1 LASSAL
7 IGYKLAA
14 LLSRKLPKRIGL
26 SVASFLGYVIARID
40 KKRRD
45 QVIRNANRLSDSELS
60 RKELKDF
67 VNQTFES
74 YAHYWVN
81 TFRLVDMT
89 KQELKSTFTHDG
101 WELIETA
108 LKKDS
113 GVILVLPHLGAWDW
127 GGLWISKI
135 KGVSVSAVV
144 EPLEPPE
151 LFEWF
156 KRSRNALG
164 MDIIPLGSDAGSQIL
179 KAISDKQLIVL
190 VSDRDVGGSSVEV
203 EFFGEKTLLPAGPAT
218 LALRTGATLLPVAIY
233 NKEDGCHGVVRPA
246 IPLERKG
253 KFRSD
258 VKRITQTIA
267 DEMELLIRKA
277 PEQWHLMQPN
287 WPSDSQPEKG
297 RI

>member
-1 LASSAL
+1 MASTAL
-7 IGYKLAA
+7 FGYKLAA
-14 LLSRKLPKRIGL
+14 LLSRKLPRKIGL
-26 SVASFLGYVIARID
+26 SFASFLGHTVARID

-45 QVIRNANRLSDSELS
+45 QVIRNAARLSDSEVS
-60 RKELKDF
+60 RKEVKDF
-67 VNQTFES
+67 LHKTFES
-74 YAHYWVN
+74 YAHYWLN
-81 TFRLVDMT
+81 TFRLIDMT
-89 KQELKSTFTHDG
+89 EEELERTFSHDG

-108 LKKDS
+108 IKEDP

-127 GGLWISKI
+127 GGFWLSKI
-135 KGVSVSAVV
+135 KGVPVSAVV

-156 KRSRNALG
+156 KRSRNDLG
-164 MDIIPLGSDAGSQIL
+164 MEIIPVGPDAGSQVL
-179 KAISDKQLIVL
+179 KAMSEKQIIVL

-218 LALRTGATLLPVAIY
+218 IALRTGATLLPVAIY
-233 NKEDGCHGVVRPA
+233 NKADGCHGVVRPA
-246 IPLERKG
+246 ISLERKG

-267 DEMELLIRKA
+267 EEMEFLIRKA

-287 WPSDSQPEKG
+287 WPSDSQSEKG

>member
-1 LASSAL
+1 MASLAL

-14 LLSRKLPKRIGL
+14 LLSRKLPRKLGL
-26 SVASFLGYVIARID
+26 GVASFLGYVIARID

-45 QVIRNANRLSDSELS
+45 QVIRNANRLNDSELS

-67 VNQTFES
+67 IDQTFKS

-89 KQELKSTFTHDG
+89 KQELESTFSHDG

-164 MDIIPLGSDAGSQIL
+164 MNIISLGSDAGPQVL
-179 KAISDKQLIVL
+179 KAISDKQLVVL
-190 VSDRDVGGSSVEV
+190 VSDRDIGGSSVEV

-218 LALRTGATLLPVAIY
+218 LALRTGATLLTAAIY
-233 NKEDGCHGVVRPA
+233 NKGNGCHGVVRPA
-246 IPLERKG
+246 ISLERKG

>member
-1 LASSAL
+1 MASPAL

-14 LLSRKLPKRIGL
+14 LLSRKLPRRLGL
-26 SVASFLGYVIARID
+26 SIASFLGYAIARID

-45 QVIRNANRLSDSELS
+45 QVIRNANRLNDSELS
-60 RKELKDF
+60 KKELKDF
-67 VNQTFES
+67 VDQTFKS

-89 KQELKSTFTHDG
+89 KQELESTFSHDG

-164 MDIIPLGSDAGSQIL
+164 MNIIPLGSDAGPQVL
-179 KAISDKQLIVL
+179 KAISDKQLVVL
-190 VSDRDVGGSSVEV
+190 VSDRDIGGSSVEV

-218 LALRTGATLLPVAIY
+218 LALRTGATLLTAAIY
-233 NKEDGCHGVVRPA
+233 NKGNGCHGVVRPA
-246 IPLERKG
+246 ISLERKG

>member
-1 LASSAL
+1 MASLAL

-14 LLSRKLPKRIGL
+14 LLSRKLPRKLGL
-26 SVASFLGYVIARID
+26 GVASFLGYVIARID

-45 QVIRNANRLSDSELS
+45 QVIRNANRLNDSELS
-60 RKELKDF
+60 KKELKDF
-67 VNQTFES
+67 VDQTFKS

-89 KQELKSTFTHDG
+89 KQELESTFSHDG

-164 MDIIPLGSDAGSQIL
+164 MNIIPLGADAGPQVL
-179 KAISDKQLIVL
+179 KAISDKQLVVL
-190 VSDRDVGGSSVEV
+190 VSDRDIGGSSVEV

-218 LALRTGATLLPVAIY
+218 LALRTGATLLTAAIY
-233 NKEDGCHGVVRPA
+233 NKDNGCHGVVRPA
-246 IPLERKG
+246 ISLERKG

>member
-1 LASSAL
+1 LASLAL

-14 LLSRKLPKRIGL
+14 LLSRKLPRKLGL
-26 SVASFLGYVIARID
+26 GVASFLGYMIARID

-45 QVIRNANRLSDSELS
+45 QVIRNANRLNDSELS
-60 RKELKDF
+60 KKELKDF
-67 VNQTFES
+67 VDQTFKS

-89 KQELKSTFTHDG
+89 KQELESTFSHDG

-164 MDIIPLGSDAGSQIL
+164 MNIIPLGADAGPQVL
-179 KAISDKQLIVL
+179 KAISDKQLVVL
-190 VSDRDVGGSSVEV
+190 VSDRDIGGSSVEV

-218 LALRTGATLLPVAIY
+218 LALRTGATLLTAAIY
-233 NKEDGCHGVVRPA
+233 NKGNGCHGVVRPA
-246 IPLERKG
+246 ISLERKG

>member
-1 LASSAL
+1 MASTAL
-7 IGYKLAA
+7 FGYKLAA
-14 LLSRKLPKRIGL
+14 LLSRKLPRKIGL
-26 SVASFLGYVIARID
+26 SVASFLGHVVARID
-40 KKRRD
+40 KKRRG
-45 QVIRNANRLSDSELS
+45 QVIRNAARLSDSEVS
-60 RKELKDF
+60 RKEVKDF
-67 VNQTFES
+67 LHKTFES
-74 YAHYWVN
+74 YAHYWLN
-81 TFRLVDMT
+81 TFRLIDMT
-89 KQELKSTFTHDG
+89 EEELERTFSHDG

-108 LKKDS
+108 IKEDP

-135 KGVSVSAVV
+135 KGVPVTAVV

-164 MDIIPLGSDAGSQIL
+164 MEVIPVGPDAGSQVI
-179 KAISDKQLIVL
+179 KAISDKRVIVL
-190 VSDRDVGGSSVEV
+190 VSDRDIGGSSVEV

-218 LALRTGATLLPVAIY
+218 IALRTGATLLPVAIY
-233 NKEDGCHGVVRPA
+233 NKGDGCHGVVLPA
-246 IPLERKG
+246 ISLERKG

-267 DEMELLIRKA
+267 EEMEFLIRKA

-287 WPSDSQPEKG
+287 WPSDSKSEKG
-297 RI
+297 RV

>member
-1 LASSAL
+1 MASLAL

-14 LLSRKLPKRIGL
+14 LLSRKLPRKLGL
-26 SVASFLGYVIARID
+26 GVASFLGYVIARID

-45 QVIRNANRLSDSELS
+45 QVIRNANRLNDSELS
-60 RKELKDF
+60 KKELKDF
-67 VNQTFES
+67 VDQTFKS

-89 KQELKSTFTHDG
+89 KQELESTFSHDG

-164 MDIIPLGSDAGSQIL
+164 MNIIPLGSDAGPQVL
-179 KAISDKQLIVL
+179 KAISDKQLVVL
-190 VSDRDVGGSSVEV
+190 VSDRDIGGSSVEV

-218 LALRTGATLLPVAIY
+218 LALRTGATLLTAAIY
-233 NKEDGCHGVVRPA
+233 NKGNGCHGVVRPA
-246 IPLERKG
+246 ISLERKG

>member
-14 LLSRKLPKRIGL
+14 LVSRKLPKRFGL
-26 SVASFLGYVIARID
+26 RIASFLSYLFARLD

-45 QVIRNANRLSDSELS
+45 QVIRNANRLNDSELS

-67 VNQTFES
+67 VDKTFES

-81 TFRLVDMT
+81 TFRLVDMSM
-89 KQELKSTFTHDG
+89 EDLESTFSHDG

-127 GGLWISKI
+127 GGQWISKI
-135 KGVSVSAVV
+135 KGVQVSAVV

-156 KRSRNALG
+156 KRSRAALG
-164 MDIIPLGSDAGSQIL
+164 MNIISLGSDAGSQVL
-179 KAISDKQLIVL
+179 KAISDKQLVVL
-190 VSDRDVGGSSVEV
+190 VSDRDVGGASVEV

-233 NKEDGCHGVVRPA
+233 NKENGCHGVVRPA
-246 IPLERKG
+246 ISLERKG
-253 KFRSD
+253 QFRSD
-258 VKRITQTIA
+258 VKRITQMIA
-267 DEMELLIRKA
+267 DEMESLIRKA

-287 WPSDSQPEKG
+287 WPSDYQSEKG

>member
-1 LASSAL
+1 MASSAL

-89 KQELKSTFTHDG
+89 KEELGSTFTHDG

-164 MDIIPLGSDAGSQIL
+164 MDIIPLGSDAGSLIL

>member
-1 LASSAL
+1 
-7 IGYKLAA
+7 
-14 LLSRKLPKRIGL
+14 L
-26 SVASFLGYVIARID
+26 SVASFLGHVAARLD
-40 KKRRD
+40 KKRRN
-45 QVIRNANRLSDSELS
+45 QVIRNANRLNDSELS
-60 RKELKDF
+60 RKELNEF
-67 VNQTFES
+67 VDQTFES
-74 YAHYWVN
+74 YAHYWLN

-89 KQELKSTFTHDG
+89 KQELGDTFSHDG

-108 LKKDS
+108 LKEDS
-113 GVILVLPHLGAWDW
+113 GVIVVTPHLGAWDW

-144 EPLEPPE
+144 EPLDPPE

-156 KRSRNALG
+156 RQSRNALG
-164 MDIIPLGSDAGSQIL
+164 VDVIPVGPDAGSQVL
-179 KAISDKQLIVL
+179 KALSDKQLIVL

-203 EFFGEKTLLPAGPAT
+203 EFFGEKTSLPAGPAA
-218 LALRTGATLLPVAIY
+218 LALRTGATLLPLAIY
-233 NKEDGCHGVVRPA
+233 NKGNGCHGVVRPA
-246 IPLERKG
+246 IPIERKG

-258 VKRITQTIA
+258 IKRITQTIA

-287 WPSDSQPEKG
+287 WPSDSQSEKD

>member
-1 LASSAL
+1 LASLAL

-14 LLSRKLPKRIGL
+14 LLSRKLPRKLGL
-26 SVASFLGYVIARID
+26 GVASFLGYVIARID

-45 QVIRNANRLSDSELS
+45 QVIRNANRLNDSELS

-67 VNQTFES
+67 IDQTFKS

-89 KQELKSTFTHDG
+89 KQELESTFSHDG

-164 MDIIPLGSDAGSQIL
+164 MNIIPLGADAGPQVL
-179 KAISDKQLIVL
+179 KAISDKQLVVL
-190 VSDRDVGGSSVEV
+190 VSDRDIGGSSVEV

-218 LALRTGATLLPVAIY
+218 LALRTGATLLTAAIY
-233 NKEDGCHGVVRPA
+233 NKGNGCHGVVRPA
-246 IPLERKG
+246 ISLERKG

>member
-1 LASSAL
+1 MASSAL

-14 LLSRKLPKRIGL
+14 LLSRKLPKRLGL
-26 SVASFLGYVIARID
+26 SVASFLGYAIARID

-89 KQELKSTFTHDG
+89 KQELESTFSHDG

-113 GVILVLPHLGAWDW
+113 GVILVLPHLGAWEW

-164 MDIIPLGSDAGSQIL
+164 MDIISLGSDAGPQVL

-218 LALRTGATLLPVAIY
+218 LALRTGATLLPVAVY

-246 IPLERKG
+246 ISLERKG

>member
-1 LASSAL
+1 MASSAL

-81 TFRLVDMT
+81 TFSLVDMT

-127 GGLWISKI
+127 CGLWISKI

>member
-1 LASSAL
+1 MASSAL
-7 IGYKLAA
+7 IGYKLVA
-14 LLSRKLPKRIGL
+14 LLSRKLPKRL
-26 SVASFLGYVIARID
+26 SFSVASFLGYAIARID

-45 QVIRNANRLSDSELS
+45 QVIRNANRLSESKLS
-60 RKELKDF
+60 REELKDF
-67 VNQTFES
+67 VDQTFES

-89 KQELKSTFTHDG
+89 KQELERTFSHDG

-127 GGLWISKI
+127 GGFWISKI

-164 MDIIPLGSDAGSQIL
+164 MDVIPLGQDAGPQVL

-233 NKEDGCHGVVRPA
+233 NKDNGCHGVVRPA
-246 IPLERKG
+246 ISLERKG

-258 VKRITQTIA
+258 VQRITQTIA

-287 WPSDSQPEKG
+287 WPSDSQPENG

>member
-1 LASSAL
+1 LASLAL

-14 LLSRKLPKRIGL
+14 LLSRKLPRKLGL
-26 SVASFLGYVIARID
+26 GVASFLGYVIARID

-45 QVIRNANRLSDSELS
+45 QVIRNANRLNDSELS
-60 RKELKDF
+60 KKELKDF
-67 VNQTFES
+67 VDQTFKS

-89 KQELKSTFTHDG
+89 KQELESTFSHDG

-164 MDIIPLGSDAGSQIL
+164 VNIIPLGADAGPQVL
-179 KAISDKQLIVL
+179 KAISDKQLVVL
-190 VSDRDVGGSSVEV
+190 VSDRDIGGSSVEV

-218 LALRTGATLLPVAIY
+218 LALRTGATLLTAAIY
-233 NKEDGCHGVVRPA
+233 NKGNGCHGVVRPA
-246 IPLERKG
+246 ISLERKG

>member
-1 LASSAL
+1 MASLAL

-14 LLSRKLPKRIGL
+14 LLSRKLPRKLGL
-26 SVASFLGYVIARID
+26 AVASFLGYVIARID

-45 QVIRNANRLSDSELS
+45 QVIRNANRLNDSELS
-60 RKELKDF
+60 KKELKDF
-67 VNQTFES
+67 VDQTFKS

-89 KQELKSTFTHDG
+89 KQELESTFSHDG

-113 GVILVLPHLGAWDW
+113 GVILVIPHLGAWDW

-164 MDIIPLGSDAGSQIL
+164 MNIIPLGSDAGPQVL
-179 KAISDKQLIVL
+179 KAISDKQLVVL
-190 VSDRDVGGSSVEV
+190 VSDRDIGGSSVEV

-218 LALRTGATLLPVAIY
+218 LALRTGATLLTAAIY
-233 NKEDGCHGVVRPA
+233 NKGNGCHGVVRPA
-246 IPLERKG
+246 ISLERKG

>member
-1 LASSAL
+1 MASTAL
-7 IGYKLAA
+7 FGYKLAA
-14 LLSRKLPKRIGL
+14 LLSRKLPRKIGL
-26 SVASFLGYVIARID
+26 SVASFLGYAVARID
-40 KKRRD
+40 KKRRG
-45 QVIRNANRLSDSELS
+45 QVIRNAARLSDSEFS
-60 RKELKDF
+60 RKEVKDF
-67 VNQTFES
+67 LHKTFES
-74 YAHYWVN
+74 YAHYWLN
-81 TFRLVDMT
+81 TFRLIDMT
-89 KQELKSTFTHDG
+89 EEELERTFSHDG

-108 LKKDS
+108 IKEDP

-135 KGVSVSAVV
+135 KGVPVTAVV

-164 MDIIPLGSDAGSQIL
+164 MEVIPVGPDAGSQVI
-179 KAISDKQLIVL
+179 KAISDKRVIVL
-190 VSDRDVGGSSVEV
+190 VSDRDIGGSSVEV

-233 NKEDGCHGVVRPA
+233 NKGDGCHGVVRPA
-246 IPLERKG
+246 ISLERKG

-267 DEMELLIRKA
+267 EEMEFLIRKA

-287 WPSDSQPEKG
+287 WPSDSKSEKG
-297 RI
+297 RV

>member
-1 LASSAL
+1 MASLAL

-14 LLSRKLPKRIGL
+14 LLSRKLPRKLGL

-40 KKRRD
+40 KNRRD
-45 QVIRNANRLSDSELS
+45 QVIRNANRLNDSELS
-60 RKELKDF
+60 KKELKDF
-67 VNQTFES
+67 VDQTFKS

-89 KQELKSTFTHDG
+89 KQELESTFSHDG

-164 MDIIPLGSDAGSQIL
+164 MNIIPLGADAGPQVL
-179 KAISDKQLIVL
+179 KAISDKQLVVL
-190 VSDRDVGGSSVEV
+190 VSDRDIGGSSVEV

-218 LALRTGATLLPVAIY
+218 LALRTGATLLTAAIY
-233 NKEDGCHGVVRPA
+233 NKGNGCHGVVRPA
-246 IPLERKG
+246 ISLERKG

>member
-1 LASSAL
+1 MASTAL
-7 IGYKLAA
+7 FGYKLAA
-14 LLSRKLPKRIGL
+14 LLSRKLPRKIGL
-26 SVASFLGYVIARID
+26 SAASFLGYAVARID
-40 KKRRD
+40 KKRRG
-45 QVIRNANRLSDSELS
+45 QVIRNAARLSDSEFS
-60 RKELKDF
+60 RKEVKDF
-67 VNQTFES
+67 LRKTFES
-74 YAHYWVN
+74 YAHYWLN
-81 TFRLVDMT
+81 TFRLIDMT
-89 KQELKSTFTHDG
+89 EEELERTFSHDG

-108 LKKDS
+108 IKEDP

-135 KGVSVSAVV
+135 KGVPVTAVV

-164 MDIIPLGSDAGSQIL
+164 MEVIPVGPDAGSQVI
-179 KAISDKQLIVL
+179 KAISDKRVIVL
-190 VSDRDVGGSSVEV
+190 VSDRDIGGSSVEV

-233 NKEDGCHGVVRPA
+233 NKGDGCHGVVRPA
-246 IPLERKG
+246 ISLERKG

-267 DEMELLIRKA
+267 EEMEFLIRKA

-287 WPSDSQPEKG
+287 WPSDSKSEKG
-297 RI
+297 RV

>member
-1 LASSAL
+1 MASLAL

-14 LLSRKLPKRIGL
+14 LLSRKLPRKLGL
-26 SVASFLGYVIARID
+26 AVASFLGYVIARID

-45 QVIRNANRLSDSELS
+45 QVIRNANRLNDSELS
-60 RKELKDF
+60 KKELKDF
-67 VNQTFES
+67 VDQTFKS

-89 KQELKSTFTHDG
+89 KQELESTFSHDG

-164 MDIIPLGSDAGSQIL
+164 MNIIPLGADAGPQVL
-179 KAISDKQLIVL
+179 KAISDKQLVVL
-190 VSDRDVGGSSVEV
+190 VSDRDIGGSSVEV

-218 LALRTGATLLPVAIY
+218 LALRTGATLLTAAIY
-233 NKEDGCHGVVRPA
+233 NKGNGCHGVVRPA
-246 IPLERKG
+246 ISLERKG

>member
-1 LASSAL
+1 LASKAL
-7 IGYKLAA
+7 AGYKLASS
-14 LLSRKLPKRIGL
+14 LSRILPKTAGKT
-26 SVASFLGYVIARID
+26 VARLAGRAVAKFD
-40 KKRRD
+40 KKRRA
-45 QVIRNANRLSDSELS
+45 QVIRNSYRIHSPEFSGTAL
-60 RKELKDF
+60 RKF

-74 YAHYWVN
+74 YALYWLN

-89 KQELKSTFTHDG
+89 DEELESTFSYDG
-101 WELIETA
+101 WEFIESA

-113 GVILVLPHLGAWDW
+113 GVILVLPHLGAWEW

-135 KGVSVSAVV
+135 KDVPVSAVV

-156 KRSRNALG
+156 KRTRNALG
-164 MDIIPLGSDAGSQIL
+164 MDIISLGSDAGSQVL

-203 EFFGEKTLLPAGPAT
+203 EFFGEKTFLPAGPAT
-218 LALRTGATLLPVAIY
+218 LALRTGATLLPVAVY
-233 NKEDGCHGVVRPA
+233 NKDNGCHGVVRPA
-246 IPLERKG
+246 ISLERKG

-258 VKRITQTIA
+258 VQRITQIIA

-287 WPSDSQPEKG
+287 WPSD
-297 RI
+297 RIKLKKFG

>member
-1 LASSAL
+1 MASTAL
-7 IGYKLAA
+7 FGYKLAA
-14 LLSRKLPKRIGL
+14 LLSRKLPRKIGL
-26 SVASFLGYVIARID
+26 SVASFLGYAVARID
-40 KKRRD
+40 KKRRG
-45 QVIRNANRLSDSELS
+45 QVIRNAARLSDSEFS
-60 RKELKDF
+60 RKEVKDF
-67 VNQTFES
+67 LNKTFES
-74 YAHYWVN
+74 YAHYWLN
-81 TFRLVDMT
+81 TFRLIDMT
-89 KQELKSTFTHDG
+89 EEELERTFSHDG

-108 LKKDS
+108 IKEDP

-135 KGVSVSAVV
+135 KGVPVTAVV

-164 MDIIPLGSDAGSQIL
+164 MEVIPVGPDAGSQVI
-179 KAISDKQLIVL
+179 KAISDKRVIVL
-190 VSDRDVGGSSVEV
+190 VSDRDIGGSSVEV

-233 NKEDGCHGVVRPA
+233 NKSDGCHGVVRPA
-246 IPLERKG
+246 ISLERKG

-267 DEMELLIRKA
+267 EEMEFLIRKA

-287 WPSDSQPEKG
+287 WPSDSKSEKG
-297 RI
+297 RV

>member
-1 LASSAL
+1 MASLAL

-14 LLSRKLPKRIGL
+14 LLSRKLPRRLGL
-26 SVASFLGYVIARID
+26 GVASFLGYAIARID

-45 QVIRNANRLSDSELS
+45 QVIRNANRLNDSELS
-60 RKELKDF
+60 KKELKDF
-67 VNQTFES
+67 VDQTFKS

-89 KQELKSTFTHDG
+89 KQELESTFSHDG

-164 MDIIPLGSDAGSQIL
+164 VNIIPLGADAGPQVL
-179 KAISDKQLIVL
+179 KAISDKQLVVL
-190 VSDRDVGGSSVEV
+190 VSDRDIGGSSVEV

-218 LALRTGATLLPVAIY
+218 LALRTGATLLTAAIY
-233 NKEDGCHGVVRPA
+233 NKGNGCHGVVRPA
-246 IPLERKG
+246 ISLERKG

>member
-1 LASSAL
+1 MASSAL

-89 KQELKSTFTHDG
+89 KEELESTFTHDG

-164 MDIIPLGSDAGSQIL
+164 MDIISLGSDAGSQIL

-190 VSDRDVGGSSVEV
+190 VSDRDVGGASVEV

>member
-7 IGYKLAA
+7 IGYKLVA
-14 LLSRKLPKRIGL
+14 LLSRKLPKRL
-26 SVASFLGYVIARID
+26 SFSVASFLGYAIARID

-45 QVIRNANRLSDSELS
+45 QVIRNANRLSESKLS
-60 RKELKDF
+60 REELKDF
-67 VNQTFES
+67 VDQTFES

-89 KQELKSTFTHDG
+89 KQELERTFSHDG

-127 GGLWISKI
+127 GGFWISKI

-164 MDIIPLGSDAGSQIL
+164 MDVIPLGQDAGPQVL

-233 NKEDGCHGVVRPA
+233 NKDNGCHGVVRPA
-246 IPLERKG
+246 ISLERKG

-258 VKRITQTIA
+258 VQRITQTIA

-287 WPSDSQPEKG
+287 WPSDSQPENG

>member
-1 LASSAL
+1 MASLAL

-14 LLSRKLPKRIGL
+14 LLSRKLPRKLGL
-26 SVASFLGYVIARID
+26 GVASFLGYVIARID
-40 KKRRD
+40 KNRRD
-45 QVIRNANRLSDSELS
+45 QVIRNANRLNDSELS
-60 RKELKDF
+60 KKELKDF
-67 VNQTFES
+67 VDQTFKS

-89 KQELKSTFTHDG
+89 KQELESTFSHDG

-164 MDIIPLGSDAGSQIL
+164 VNIIPLGADAGPQVL
-179 KAISDKQLIVL
+179 KAISDKQLVVL
-190 VSDRDVGGSSVEV
+190 VSDRDIGGSSVEV

-218 LALRTGATLLPVAIY
+218 LALRTGATLLTAAIY
-233 NKEDGCHGVVRPA
+233 NKGNGCHGVVRPA
-246 IPLERKG
+246 ISLERKG

>member
-1 LASSAL
+1 MASSAL

-14 LLSRKLPKRIGL
+14 LLSRKLPKRLGL
-26 SVASFLGYVIARID
+26 SVASFLGYAIARID

-89 KQELKSTFTHDG
+89 KQELESTFSHDG

-113 GVILVLPHLGAWDW
+113 GVILVLPHLGAWEW

-164 MDIIPLGSDAGSQIL
+164 MDIISLGSDAGPQVL
-179 KAISDKQLIVL
+179 KAISDKQLIAVSYTHLTLPTILL
-190 VSDRDVGGSSVEV
+190 V
-203 EFFGEKTLLPAGPAT
+203 
-218 LALRTGATLLPVAIY
+218 
-233 NKEDGCHGVVRPA
+233 
-246 IPLERKG
+246 
-253 KFRSD
+253 
-258 VKRITQTIA
+258 
-267 DEMELLIRKA
+267 
-277 PEQWHLMQPN
+277 
-287 WPSDSQPEKG
+287 
-297 RI
+297 

>member
-1 LASSAL
+1 LASLAL

-14 LLSRKLPKRIGL
+14 LLSRKLPRKLGL
-26 SVASFLGYVIARID
+26 GVASFLGYVIARID

-45 QVIRNANRLSDSELS
+45 QVIRNANRLNDSELS
-60 RKELKDF
+60 KKELKDF
-67 VNQTFES
+67 VDQTFKS

-89 KQELKSTFTHDG
+89 KQELESTFSHDG

-164 MDIIPLGSDAGSQIL
+164 MNIIPLGADAGPQVL
-179 KAISDKQLIVL
+179 KAISDKQLVVL
-190 VSDRDVGGSSVEV
+190 VSDRDIGGSSVEV

-218 LALRTGATLLPVAIY
+218 LALRTGATLLTAAIY
-233 NKEDGCHGVVRPA
+233 NKGNGCHGVVRPA
-246 IPLERKG
+246 ISLERKG

>member
-1 LASSAL
+1 MASLAL

-14 LLSRKLPKRIGL
+14 LLSRKLPRKLGL
-26 SVASFLGYVIARID
+26 GVASFLGYVIARID

-45 QVIRNANRLSDSELS
+45 QVIRNANRLNDSELS

-67 VNQTFES
+67 IDQTFKS

-89 KQELKSTFTHDG
+89 KQELESTFSHDG

-164 MDIIPLGSDAGSQIL
+164 MNIIPLGADAGPQVL
-179 KAISDKQLIVL
+179 KAISDKQLVVL
-190 VSDRDVGGSSVEV
+190 VSDRDIGGSSVEV

-218 LALRTGATLLPVAIY
+218 LALRTGATLLTAAIY
-233 NKEDGCHGVVRPA
+233 NKGNGCHGVVRPA
-246 IPLERKG
+246 ISLERKG

>member
-1 LASSAL
+1 MASSAL

>member
-1 LASSAL
+1 MASSAL

-89 KQELKSTFTHDG
+89 KEELGSTFTHDG

>member
-1 LASSAL
+1 MGHA
-7 IGYKLAA
+7 
-14 LLSRKLPKRIGL
+14 
-26 SVASFLGYVIARID
+26 VARID
-40 KKRRD
+40 KKRRG
-45 QVIRNANRLSDSELS
+45 QVIRNAARLSDSEFS
-60 RKELKDF
+60 RKEVKDF
-67 VNQTFES
+67 LRKTFES
-74 YAHYWVN
+74 YAHYWLN
-81 TFRLVDMT
+81 TFRLIDMT
-89 KQELKSTFTHDG
+89 EEELERTFSHDG

-108 LKKDS
+108 IKEDP

-135 KGVSVSAVV
+135 KGVPVTAVV

-164 MDIIPLGSDAGSQIL
+164 MEVIPVGPDAGSQVI
-179 KAISDKQLIVL
+179 KAISDKRVIVL
-190 VSDRDVGGSSVEV
+190 VSDRDIGGSSVEV

-233 NKEDGCHGVVRPA
+233 NKGDGCHGVVRPA
-246 IPLERKG
+246 ISLERKG

-258 VKRITQTIA
+258 VKRITQIIA
-267 DEMELLIRKA
+267 EEMEFFIRKA

-287 WPSDSQPEKG
+287 WPSDRTGTK
-297 RI
+297 